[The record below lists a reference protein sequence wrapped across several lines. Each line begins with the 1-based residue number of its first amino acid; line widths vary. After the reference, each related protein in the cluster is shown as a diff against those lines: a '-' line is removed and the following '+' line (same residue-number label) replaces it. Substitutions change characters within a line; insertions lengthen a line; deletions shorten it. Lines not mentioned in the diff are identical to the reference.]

1 MGAKM
6 RPTANTGGV
15 DIETISVQRAKQFDE
30 LNREIANMGLF
41 ANDPDLIGIILN
53 DPDPNAEYDFNIGAL
68 RWLQTNEIPGTNTY
82 YRELLS
88 PQEAANAASASAG
101 WTYWLNALDEL
112 NAIAYTRGLDSYER
126 ADDLVYASKLLKQ
139 EMQTYLEKNLV
150 MKNIKKLKLYL

>member
-1 MGAKM
+1 MTLTGCSCSSTASSPSWVRKM

-15 DIETISVQRAKQFDE
+15 DIETISVQRAKQFDD

-88 PQEAANAASASAG
+88 RRRPLMRLAPAIS
-101 WTYWLNALDEL
+101 WTYWLSSLDEL
-112 NAIAYTRGLDSYER
+112 NAIAYTRGLDSYEQ
-126 ADDLVYASKLLKQ
+126 AS
-139 EMQTYLEKNLV
+139 
-150 MKNIKKLKLYL
+150 